1 MSDIVE
7 KLRERPSRHAAETED
22 QAKERRQREREEAA
36 DTITTLRAKVERQT
50 HALTVAKA
58 ALADDASKAIKLTA
72 SSLISHVLEHSTALA
87 EEKKDDL

>member
-1 MSDIVE
+1 MNDIVE
-7 KLRERPSRHAAETED
+7 RLRDTGVSTGWEAVIRDAH
-22 QAKERRQREREEAA
+22 EAA
-36 DTITTLRAKVERQT
+36 DTIATLRAEVERQT

-87 EEKKDDL
+87 EEKKDEC